1 MPDRPYLA
9 EVEEFFIATIRK
21 GLMLRTHDVDLIRDW
36 EARGVPLDVVRRG
49 IATGIHRF
57 LEGSDPTSPLPTS
70 LKYYRTFVE
79 TEFERYCRASSLQR
93 TFDAMRSRPRVAA
106 VNPVE
111 RALGVL
117 ARLAGKAANPGEAR
131 RHESAAAHLRGLI
144 ERGVGPAEALDDT
157 DDFLV
162 QAFLDEAR
170 PEVRRRVEARVRRRV
185 DDASRR
191 GLGPA
196 ALADVERAET
206 RAAVADESGFEGLVV
221 QVLGSS

>member
-1 MPDRPYLA
+1 MSDRSYLA
-9 EVEEFFIATIRK
+9 EVEEFFIGAIRK
-21 GLMLRTHDVDLIRDW
+21 GLMLRAHDVDVIRDW
-36 EARGVPLDVVRRG
+36 EARGVPLGVVRRG

-57 LEGSDPTSPLPTS
+57 LEGSDPAAPLPSS

-79 TEFERYCRASSLQR
+79 TEFDRYCRASSLQR

-106 VNPVE
+106 VDPVK
-111 RALGVL
+111 RALAVL
-117 ARLAGKAANPGEAR
+117 ARLAGKAASPGEAR
-131 RHESAAAHLRGLI
+131 RYDSAAAHLRSLI
-144 ERGVGPAEALDDT
+144 GRGVGPAEALDDT

-162 QAFLDEAR
+162 QAFLDGAR
-170 PEVRRRVEARVRRRV
+170 PEVRRRVEARVRERV
-185 DDASRR
+185 DGASRR

-206 RAAVADESGFEGLVV
+206 RAAVAAESGFEGLVV

>member
-21 GLMLRTHDVDLIRDW
+21 GLMLRAHDVDVIRDW

-49 IATGIHRF
+49 IVTGIRRF
-57 LEGSDPTSPLPTS
+57 VEGSDPTSPLPSS

-79 TEFERYCRASSLQR
+79 AEFDRYGRASGLQR
-93 TFDAMRSRPRVAA
+93 TFDAMRSGPRVAA
-106 VNPVE
+106 VDPVE

-117 ARLAGKAANPGEAR
+117 AGLARKAASPAEAR
-131 RHESAAAHLRGLI
+131 RYESAAAHLRGLI

-170 PEVRRRVEARVRRRV
+170 PEVRRRVEARVRERV
-185 DDASRR
+185 EGASRR

-196 ALADVERAET
+196 ALRDVERAET
-206 RAAVADESGFEGLVV
+206 RAAVAEESGVEGLVGL
-221 QVLGSS
+221 VLGSS

>member
-9 EVEEFFIATIRK
+9 EVEEFFIAAIRK
-21 GLMLRTHDVDLIRDW
+21 GLMLRAHDVDVVRDW

-57 LEGSDPTSPLPTS
+57 LEGSDPTSPVPPS

-79 TEFERYCRASSLQR
+79 AEFERYCRASGLQR
-93 TFDAMRSRPRVAA
+93 TFDAMRARSRVAP
-106 VNPVE
+106 VDPVE

-117 ARLAGKAANPGEAR
+117 ARLAGKAASPAEAR
-131 RHESAAAHLRGLI
+131 RYESAAAHLRGLV
-144 ERGVGPAEALDDT
+144 ERGVGPADALDDT

-162 QAFLDEAR
+162 QAFLAEAR
-170 PEVRRRVEARVRRRV
+170 PEVRRRIEARVRERV
-185 DDASRR
+185 DGAGRR

-196 ALADVERAET
+196 ALEDVARAET
-206 RAAVADESGFEGLVV
+206 RAAVAAESGFEGLVV